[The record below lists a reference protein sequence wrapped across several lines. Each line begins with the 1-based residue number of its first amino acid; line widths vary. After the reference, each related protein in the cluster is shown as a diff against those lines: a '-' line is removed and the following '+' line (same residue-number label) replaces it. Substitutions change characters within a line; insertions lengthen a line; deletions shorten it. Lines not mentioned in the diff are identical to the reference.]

1 MTSRD
6 ETTKYGTAL
15 PEDDFLLEEILAEY
29 GGGREQKLMRD
40 VEHEL
45 DPLKKMRP
53 QPPAP
58 VPETP
63 KPPKEKKP
71 QKPVLP
77 DPPKPL
83 TLKDVVGD
91 TVDAVMEE
99 NRENI
104 LPPKRSLFSRR
115 KLEETEQLYDTAAAP
130 EPEPEIVPEPI
141 GPEKDLYEAAAENRL
156 QMQSARST
164 LLPAFLTALVPV
176 VLMLAEQVGGLVI
189 PYWTGDIGVQSIVLL
204 ACLLITALLCRQVF
218 GYAVRQVRKRRCT
231 CELVICVSALVAAAD
246 CAACLAVTTRTA
258 TPPYGSAAVLAL
270 AFAQAGVFRRYR
282 GMYDT
287 YRAAA
292 IDDAPPYLV
301 TDTARGACKQRGSI
315 AGFYT
320 AAEKPDTSTM
330 WQAALMPVVLVGS
343 VVFAVLSSFGQGR
356 GGDFLLNWS
365 AILAAGA
372 TFSMPLSWPLPWS
385 KLTAH
390 LQKTGCAVAGWYGAE
405 AISRRR
411 SMIVTDADLVPP
423 GTIQLNGVKV
433 YSVEMRVAVSHAA
446 TVARA
451 AGSGLERLFD
461 GLLRSEMGHYETLED
476 FSFYAEGGWS
486 GTIRGESILLGT
498 ASFMKKMDVRI
509 PTDIN
514 LKTGIFLAVDR
525 QLTAVF
531 AVKYQPSEHVDFALR
546 MTQRSHITPIL
557 AVRDPNITP
566 QLLQRKFHKGVRVQ
580 YPDITTRV
588 ALSEAENDRDLPRGL
603 LQREGML
610 PFAEVVAGSRRLC
623 QAVRRSVTLS
633 LLGSIVGTLL
643 AFYLMFLG
651 SYALLTPMALVA
663 FLLLW
668 TLPVLLMA
676 DWTGRY

>member
-45 DPLKKMRP
+45 APLKKMRP

-411 SMIVTDADLVPP
+411 SMIVTDADLFPP

-433 YSVEMRVAVSHAA
+433 YSEEMRVAVSHAA

-514 LKTGIFLAVDR
+514 LKTGVFLAVDR

-623 QAVRRSVTLS
+623 QAVRRSVALS